1 MDTSEQ
7 YIKMCDCPEIQEQWK
22 PEKGDWYQLGIK
34 IDRSPSIC
42 ILGCHWNKCSG
53 CRAEVESLK
62 KECIWLPRQDQIQ
75 KIMKYLSL
83 WELMYG
89 FWKYI
94 QDLNYL
100 GTKPDEYL
108 IKNFNSM
115 EQLWLAFYMKEKHNK
130 VWDGEN
136 WKINKR

>member
-62 KECIWLPRQDQIQ
+62 KECIWLPCQDQIQ
-75 KIMKYLSL
+75 KMIIGDIFFSNTVLSRFHQYIL
-83 WELMYG
+83 NDESIINTLSYGMISWEQA
-89 FWKYI
+89 WI
-94 QDLNYL
+94 
-100 GTKPDEYL
+100 
-108 IKNFNSM
+108 
-115 EQLWLAFYMKEKHNK
+115 AFYMKEKHNK
-130 VWDGEN
+130 VWDEDR
-136 WKINKR
+136 WVKLK

>member
-7 YIKMCDCPEIQEQWK
+7 YIKMCDCPEIQNGYLYDN
-22 PEKGDWYQLGIK
+22 GDFFFDTKKKDVGVFHGKLVWLANLDMK
-34 IDRSPSIC
+34 E
-42 ILGCHWNKCSG
+42 NK
-53 CRAEVESLK
+53 
-62 KECIWLPRQDQIQ
+62 IWLPRQDQIQ
-75 KIMKYLSL
+75 KMMKYLSL

-130 VWDGEN
+130 VWDEDR
-136 WKINKR
+136 WVKLK